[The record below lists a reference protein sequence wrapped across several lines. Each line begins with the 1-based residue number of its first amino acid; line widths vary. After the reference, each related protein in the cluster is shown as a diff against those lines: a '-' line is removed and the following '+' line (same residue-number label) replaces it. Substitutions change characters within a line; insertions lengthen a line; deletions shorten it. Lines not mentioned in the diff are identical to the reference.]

1 MNIETINNLLKKALD
16 EKDDS
21 KLRIRVEIIHET
33 IATLSKPL
41 QGVQN
46 SEMIQHSSF
55 ELERNTQALRAS
67 QGYIQS
73 TDTPQHSQNTQQNPA
88 NTPISAP
95 TGPDIPTPTG
105 PDIPTPTGSE
115 RAAAFANLN
124 LPPQPK
130 RKRNKQSNEVSKTV
144 SKGANGLANLK

>member
-41 QGVQN
+41 QEPLN
-46 SEMIQHSSF
+46 PEMIQHSSF
-55 ELERNTQALRAS
+55 NLKAHTEALTS
-67 QGYIQS
+67 PQGYIQGS
-73 TDTPQHSQNTQQNPA
+73 EATQPAQIPPQITPQITQNTPQIPPTAPPA
-88 NTPISAP
+88 DPS
-95 TGPDIPTPTG
+95 D
-105 PDIPTPTGSE
+105 
-115 RAAAFANLN
+115 RAKAFAQLN

-130 RKRNKQSNEVSKTV
+130 RKAKKQRNEVSRTE
-144 SKGANGLANLK
+144 SKGNPGGLPAL

>member
-55 ELERNTQALRAS
+55 NPEAHTQALTTS

-73 TDTPQHSQNTQQNPA
+73 SHTPQPAQIPQQNPQSEA
-88 NTPISAP
+88 NPSLAGT
-95 TGPDIPTPTG
+95 D
-105 PDIPTPTGSE
+105 
-115 RAAAFANLN
+115 RVAAFANLN

-144 SKGANGLANLK
+144 SKGTNGLANLK